1 MPLFM
6 DVHERVEGATV
17 DDVAAAHRRDL
28 EVQDAYGVRY
38 VRYWFNPDSGRIF
51 CLAEAPSADAADRV
65 HRESHGLAAD
75 EILEVV
81 EGS

>member
-6 DVHERVEGATV
+6 DVHNRVEGATPE
-17 DDVAAAHRRDL
+17 DVAAAHRKDL
-28 EVQDAYGVRY
+28 EIQDGYEVKY
-38 VRYWFNPDSGRIF
+38 LHYWFNPDSGRIF
-51 CLAEAPSADAADRV
+51 CLAEAPSAEAADRV

-81 EGS
+81 EG

>member
-6 DVHERVEGATV
+6 DVHDRVEGATV
-17 DDVAAAHRRDL
+17 EDVAAAHRRDL
-28 EVQDAYGVRY
+28 EIQAGYDVRY
-38 VRYWFNPDSGRIF
+38 VRYWFSPETGRIF
-51 CLAEAPSADAADRV
+51 CLAEAPTADAAARV

-75 EILEVV
+75 DIFEVV